1 MANKRDTPQQQPER
15 ISRKQ
20 FEEYLEQ
27 HEWITSPVEPDMGED
42 ILVRIYD
49 SGVSTGLSFYTQLK
63 STDDIYKYRLKS
75 GLISYPIKVKD
86 LLHWEAQALPI
97 LLVVWDTN
105 QKRGWWI
112 KISDAIVALDNPD
125 VSWRSK
131 DPNKKVQIQILF
143 ESELTKT
150 SLEQLRL
157 AFAQYFYPV
166 IAKGKDLEFQLK
178 VSYPKTPDGKENFLQ
193 FQKHIEAG
201 DELKLDGKY
210 ITEFIGSN
218 WWTRL
223 FGDVQ
228 VEELTM
234 GPLSIPL
241 SAPIQIEFWSPTYSS
256 EKLSYVELKL
266 EKQGTKEL
274 TISNVHQQIP
284 FKINFLVNKVTN
296 NWSFK
301 FEGNWSGENILT
313 VRRSLAIKKIL
324 NTGGEIRLTALSNGS
339 SDMYQIPRGEFSE
352 SQNNTLI
359 FLDKLCA
366 IQDLFGK
373 EFLYPEDGGIHKED
387 IAAADELLS
396 IFNTGRHRETG
407 MTFRGG
413 FLKPGIEIMADL
425 HRNNMPLRFTINIDD
440 SFIDILSS
448 RIELGPMTQ
457 YIKGTWGKPL
467 DEVEKWLEVAKDDD
481 AMEVKLVGAEVIEE
495 FENWPRT

>member
-1 MANKRDTPQQQPER
+1 MVLF
-15 ISRKQ
+15 RKV
-20 FEEYLEQ
+20 F
-27 HEWITSPVEPDMGED
+27 DG
-42 ILVRIYD
+42 
-49 SGVSTGLSFYTQLK
+49 F
-63 STDDIYKYRLKS
+63 
-75 GLISYPIKVKD
+75 
-86 LLHWEAQALPI
+86 
-97 LLVVWDTN
+97 
-105 QKRGWWI
+105 
-112 KISDAIVALDNPD
+112 
-125 VSWRSK
+125 
-131 DPNKKVQIQILF
+131 
-143 ESELTKT
+143 
-150 SLEQLRL
+150 
-157 AFAQYFYPV
+157 FYPV

-387 IAAADELLS
+387 IEKLSLISPNKGFGERGADTYS
-396 IFNTGRHRETG
+396 IWLWK
-407 MTFRGG
+407 GG
-413 FLKPGIEIMADL
+413 PRCHHKWERRTYVSASKTASIGPGLARPPIFLIFPSLNLI
-425 HRNNMPLRFTINIDD
+425 H
-440 SFIDILSS
+440 
-448 RIELGPMTQ
+448 
-457 YIKGTWGKPL
+457 
-467 DEVEKWLEVAKDDD
+467 
-481 AMEVKLVGAEVIEE
+481 
-495 FENWPRT
+495 